1 MNGKLDNEIREL
13 LKSQPRLEIFESKD
27 KYDLT
32 GIYQYSL
39 NYNNYIAQ
47 GERQIKFSVKKNF
60 PNSIPKFYVFTYPK
74 NIEHIYKNGNVCLA
88 AIGEM
93 LYFLNE
99 NPSLE
104 AFIDK
109 FVDAFIFTLHW
120 FERYGIYPFGDREH
134 GYKGLLDYY
143 LNDLRLTFNQYKIM
157 VYMIYNNQYRGH
169 HSCLCGSGKT
179 LRSCHGKFMLPIIQN
194 DSHRQEFLQE
204 ASLILT
210 EDGKNV

>member
-179 LRSCHGKFMLPIIQN
+179 LRSCHGKFMLPIVQN